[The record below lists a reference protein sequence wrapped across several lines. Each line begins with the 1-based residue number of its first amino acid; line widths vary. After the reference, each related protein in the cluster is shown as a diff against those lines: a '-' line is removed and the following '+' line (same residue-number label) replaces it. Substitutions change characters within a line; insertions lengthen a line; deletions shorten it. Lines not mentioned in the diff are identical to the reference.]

1 MEEYEYIAKDKKMP
15 KCITDH
21 LEMYSDE
28 ENFEEKDS
36 DKWNPEEKNSCEEK
50 MFFFWMRNFKSA
62 LFWACSSHNVF
73 CKKPVWNVYLARSF

>member
-1 MEEYEYIAKDKKMP
+1 MEKYEYIAKDKKMP

-36 DKWNPEEKNSCEEK
+36 DKWNSEEENSSEEQ
-50 MFFFWMRNFKSA
+50 MFFFFEWGILRVFFFEHAILIMYFVRNQFEMY
-62 LFWACSSHNVF
+62 F
-73 CKKPVWNVYLARSF
+73 